1 MSEPS
6 AIRRLRVVA
15 AVVFDGA
22 ELLLTQRPPGGPI
35 GLMWEFP
42 GGKIEPGES
51 PEAALV
57 REVREELGVEA
68 VTHETLAAHAHDY
81 AHGTHVDIVFIRC
94 TLGSRAFTCSEAV
107 HAVRWCEPA
116 SIDVR
121 EVLEADRAFLRSLG
135 AR

>member
-15 AVVFDGA
+15 AVVFDGPR
-22 ELLLTQRPPGGPI
+22 LLLTQRPPGGPI

-42 GGKIEPGES
+42 GGKIEPGET

-68 VTHETLAAHAHDY
+68 VAHETLAVHAHDY
-81 AHGTHVDIVFIRC
+81 AHGTDVEIVFIRC
-94 TLGSRAFTCSEAV
+94 TLGSPTFTCSEAV

-116 SIDVR
+116 AIDVR

-135 AR
+135 AS